1 MHTGSTRPGY
11 LHNQLQQAKR
21 QLQNVKRQKRRLFTQ
36 CERQYWDTVGQ
47 QAETAE
53 ERGDTYVL
61 YSFISKL
68 KIRKANNIKQHKKL
82 HETNNTQS
90 FRRGR
95 VMERPF

>member
-47 QAETAE
+47 QAEN
-53 ERGDTYVL
+53 R
-61 YSFISKL
+61 
-68 KIRKANNIKQHKKL
+68 
-82 HETNNTQS
+82 
-90 FRRGR
+90 
-95 VMERPF
+95 